1 VTATAQT
8 VQRTYLVLTLLTTL
22 AASFIWGINTLFL
35 LDAGLTNTEAFAANA
50 FFAVGQVIFEV
61 PTGVVA
67 DTRGR
72 RFSFLL
78 GAATLLAST
87 LLYYVMWQIH
97 ASFLGW
103 AMASIVLGLG
113 FTFFSGATEA
123 WLVDALHAT
132 DFTGGLESVFGR
144 AQTVS
149 GAAML
154 VGSVLGG
161 VVAQVTDLG
170 VPFLLRA
177 AMLGVTLIVAF
188 RFMHDIGF
196 QPRHG
201 ANPISEVRSVLRG
214 SIDSGWRNPP
224 VRWLM
229 LAAPFT
235 SGVGFYTFYA
245 LQPYLLELYGDSG
258 AYGIAGL
265 AAAIFAG
272 AQILGGLLVPW
283 VRRLFRRRTDAL
295 LIGGAINAG
304 LLLVIGLSGNFV
316 IALALLTG
324 WALVFAVEGP
334 LRQAFINGAIPSE
347 QRATV
352 LSFDSLMG
360 STGGAVI
367 QPALGRVADVY
378 GYAPSFLVAAGVH
391 ALSLP
396 FIALARRER
405 APSDPIT
412 AEPIE
417 VRVEPARLEDCGP
430 QRGRSG
436 ASRPVRGRR

>member
-1 VTATAQT
+1 MK
-8 VQRTYLVLTLLTTL
+8 L
-22 AASFIWGINTLFL
+22 
-35 LDAGLTNTEAFAANA
+35 
-50 FFAVGQVIFEV
+50 
-61 PTGVVA
+61 P
-67 DTRGR
+67 
-72 RFSFLL
+72 
-78 GAATLLAST
+78 
-87 LLYYVMWQIH
+87 
-97 ASFLGW
+97 
-103 AMASIVLGLG
+103 
-113 FTFFSGATEA
+113 
-123 WLVDALHAT
+123 
-132 DFTGGLESVFGR
+132 
-144 AQTVS
+144 
-149 GAAML
+149 
-154 VGSVLGG
+154 
-161 VVAQVTDLG
+161 
-170 VPFLLRA
+170 
-177 AMLGVTLIVAF
+177 
-188 RFMHDIGF
+188 
-196 QPRHG
+196 
-201 ANPISEVRSVLRG
+201 
-214 SIDSGWRNPP
+214 
-224 VRWLM
+224 
-229 LAAPFT
+229 APFT

-245 LQPYLLELYGDSG
+245 LQPYLLQLYGDSG

-272 AQILGGLLVPW
+272 AQILGGLLVPR

-304 LLLVIGLSGNFV
+304 LLLLIGLSGNFV

-367 QPALGRVADVY
+367 QPGLGRVADVY

-396 FIALARRER
+396 FIVLARRER

-412 AEPIE
+412 AET
-417 VRVEPARLEDCGP
+417 VEAPVVPARLEDCGP
-430 QRGRSG
+430 QRGRAG